1 MTPTPTP
8 TPTPKALQPLSL
20 ADADVVVALFRE
32 GAAACRSAPCR
43 RGSID
48 LVRAPGRLIA
58 TGDLHDHPL
67 NFKKLV
73 EAAGLGK
80 PDPAHLI
87 LHEIIHPPNLLNGVD
102 YSYRAL
108 ARAAALKS
116 EFPEHVH
123 ILLGNHELSQIMGA
137 GIVKDGVRVVEAFNA
152 GLDNVFA
159 ERGPEV
165 LEAIREF
172 VLAMPLALRCE
183 CNRPDGSRGVDILCA
198 HSLPGLAMMQRFD
211 PSVLSRDLTPQDYE
225 PRTGAAHIMVWGR
238 GYDAEQLEDLVERW
252 GINLF
257 ILGHEKAPSGA
268 TLVPPNAVVLNTD
281 HENGVYLPIDLSDP
295 PSASQAMQR
304 LVRLNDDAVFSS

>member
-1 MTPTPTP
+1 MQGRQQ
-8 TPTPKALQPLSL
+8 LQPAAIGHLGLQDSTQ
-20 ADADVVVALFRE
+20 VCALFRA
-32 GAAACRSAPCR
+32 GAAACRDAKCR

-48 LVRAPGRLIA
+48 VIRAPGRLIA
-58 TGDLHDHPL
+58 TGDLHDHPI

-73 EAAGLGK
+73 EIAGLGGD
-80 PDPAHLI
+80 DPAHLT

-108 ARAAALKS
+108 ARVASLKAEYP
-116 EFPEHVH
+116 EFVHV
-123 ILLGNHELSQIMGA
+123 LLGNHELSQIMGA
-137 GIVKDGVRVVEAFNA
+137 GIVKDGVKVVDAFNA
-152 GLDNVFA
+152 GLENVFG
-159 ERGPEV
+159 ESSVEV

-183 CNRPDGSRGVDILCA
+183 CNRPDGSRGIDILCA

-211 PSVLSRDLTPQDYE
+211 PSVLARDLTREDYE
-225 PRTGAAHIMVWGR
+225 PRTGAAHIMIWGR

-257 ILGHEKAPSGA
+257 ILGHEKAPDGA

-281 HENGVYLPIDLSDP
+281 HERGVYLPIDLADP
-295 PSASQAMQR
+295 PTAVQAMERVVQM
-304 LVRLNDDAVFSS
+304 NDTVVD